1 MTTPKYD
8 TKVSR
13 ALEVYPNKF
22 DPSRMDNLEP
32 RLRSIVER
40 RMSILGPG
48 YSLIYRNPV
57 EFVEGRGAHLFD
69 REGNDFLDAYNNVAC
84 VGHSH
89 PHVVE
94 AITSQIKKL
103 NTNNRYVQES
113 LVDYAERLVATFPEE
128 LSRVTFGCSGSE
140 ANDLA
145 IRVAKFYTR
154 NQGIIVTRN
163 AYHGITSEVASFSPG
178 LGPTSPIGPNVV
190 LIEAPDPRV
199 AAAEGL
205 SIDEYMRKEI
215 KRGISE
221 LARHGFGLAAFVADS
236 LFTSDGIFADPTSY
250 LKPMIEEVHA
260 AGGLYIADEVQSGF
274 GRCGDAMW
282 GFQRHGIIPDIV
294 TLGKPMGNGL
304 PLSGT
309 VFRPEVAYEF
319 GQNCRYFNT
328 FAASQLPIAAGA
340 AVLDVISSENLL
352 ENAIVQGDA
361 LRKGLHE
368 IVKNSPHVSD
378 IRGVGLYTG
387 VEIVADRDSGSPDKQ
402 RTEKF
407 IDELRERRILIRSC
421 GGDGNVLKIRPPL
434 VFNSSDVTRFLET
447 FSDIAKELL

>member
-260 AGGLYIADEVQSGF
+260 AGGFISQMKYSQDSAVAGMPCGGF
-274 GRCGDAMW
+274 SVM
-282 GFQRHGIIPDIV
+282 V
-294 TLGKPMGNGL
+294 L
-304 PLSGT
+304 
-309 VFRPEVAYEF
+309 FR
-319 GQNCRYFNT
+319 
-328 FAASQLPIAAGA
+328 
-340 AVLDVISSENLL
+340 ISSHWVNRWAMDYRYRGLFSAPRLRTSLVRIAGISIPLL
-352 ENAIVQGDA
+352 PAS
-361 LRKGLHE
+361 
-368 IVKNSPHVSD
+368 SPS
-378 IRGVGLYTG
+378 
-387 VEIVADRDSGSPDKQ
+387 
-402 RTEKF
+402 
-407 IDELRERRILIRSC
+407 RRVRL
-421 GGDGNVLKIRPPL
+421 
-434 VFNSSDVTRFLET
+434 
-447 FSDIAKELL
+447 FSM